1 MKWMRRVGAMLL
13 SFVLTLSLAAGTILV
28 YVVADAANGWLNA
41 KLGELSQLYETGANP
56 EPGKIA
62 TVSGDAGGKSYG
74 LYMFASKAG
83 TPKLFF
89 EWCQASGNGLYA
101 YFGNEL
107 YSAYYTGGPGCGP
120 NFDRAWERL
129 AAENPQAFADA
140 QHEFVQARFYDQL
153 VAGVQSSVPGFNI
166 NNYSIAL
173 QNVFWSRAVQHG
185 VQGATNVVT
194 RAFAAMGGFK
204 NQSESELI
212 NAIYAESGKLTTDS
226 AARMSGSTADKYGVT
241 GKSLAYYT
249 GCSGDVQ
256 LGVYIRLNINEP
268 ADAQIMLY
276 NNTSPLVD
284 EGVYRLSTGTD
295 LYISK
300 NDANQ
305 LSLAAGG
312 TDLRLTYFASDYYT
326 IGVEGTSLRL
336 AMTGGQPALQEAGA
350 GNNQMWA
357 LENVNGGY
365 ALKNRETGTYLSGG
379 AGGAL
384 TASAAENAAA
394 WRLSPAG
401 NGWSTSGMFYPSQ
414 ANKLTAGS
422 SSFPI
427 RGTITSN
434 SRITNVTVTIEGSGI
449 AVNAY
454 PNAYRYELKSMD
466 ARIPISR
473 LNAGN
478 YVFVVRATNQS
489 GQTELVR
496 SPFTVYP
503 SVTATVTFD
512 PSGGTLSGS
521 ATATKTV
528 GSTYGTLPTATGPEG
543 APFVGWFNAA
553 GEQVT
558 DSTTVPAGNHTL
570 YARYGQVH
578 TYAFVGSDGSTI
590 LATGRLTAGSL
601 IPAPQSPA
609 PYSDGTNAYTFSHWQ
624 SGSAVYEAGVTIMPA
639 EDIVFVAR
647 YTAQPLGSGGGGS
660 SGGGGGSGTVTPSGT
675 NLTGFWPGTDVS
687 ALGSMGATVYTSD
700 GKTAVSGGY
709 VGTGMVAVIGNTS
722 YVIVVTGDVNG
733 DGKLTITDVVKL
745 QAHVVGRAALSGAYA
760 EAGDINKSGGITI
773 TDVVQAAQVTVGKRT
788 IG

>member
-107 YSAYYTGGPGCGP
+107 YSAYYTGGAGCGP
-120 NFDRAWERL
+120 NFDRTWERL
-129 AAENPQAFADA
+129 AAENPEAFAAA

-166 NNYSIAL
+166 NNFSIAL

-300 NDANQ
+300 NNANQ

-336 AMTGGQPALQEAGA
+336 AMAGGQPALQEASA

-365 ALKNRETGTYLSGG
+365 ALKNRETGTYLAGG
-379 AGGAL
+379 ANGAL
-384 TASAAENAAA
+384 TASAAENAAV

-449 AVNAY
+449 VVNDY

-489 GQTELVR
+489 GQTAELVR

-512 PSGGTLSGS
+512 PNGGTLSGS
-521 ATATKTV
+521 ATAIKTV
-528 GSTYGTLPTATGPEG
+528 GSTYGTLPVPTGAGG
-543 APFVGWFNAA
+543 APFIGWFTAPN
-553 GEQVT
+553 GGDQVT
-558 DSTTVPAGNHTL
+558 ESTTVPSGNHTL
-570 YARYGQVH
+570 YAHYNQLF
-578 TYAFVGSDGSTI
+578 TYAFMDRDGTT
-590 LATGRLTAGSL
+590 AVARGDLTAGSL
-601 IPAPQSPA
+601 LPAVQGLPA
-609 PYSDGTNAYTFSHWQ
+609 YSDGDSIYTFSCWK
-624 SGSAVYEAGVTIMPA
+624 SGDLVYEAGVTVMPA
-639 EDIVFVAR
+639 GNLVFTPQF
-647 YTAQPLGSGGGGS
+647 TAQPLNS
-660 SGGGGGSGTVTPSGT
+660 GGGSGTVTPSGIT
-675 NLTGFWPGTDVS
+675 LTGFRPDTDV
-687 ALGSMGATVYTSD
+687 AGFAASMGAKVYASD
-700 GKTAVSGGY
+700 GTTPVTGGN

-722 YVIVVTGDVNG
+722 YVIAVTGDVNG
-733 DGKLTITDVVKL
+733 DGRLTITDVVKL
-745 QAHVVGRAALSGAYA
+745 QAHVVGRSTLSGAYGD
-760 EAGDINKSGGITI
+760 AGDINKDGNISI